1 MATRRPGRWRERKR
15 GCAISPAGSTLRT
28 GLPGSSGGRSK
39 RSSVAGT
46 AFRFIHGR
54 LSDHRAQAIT
64 DYIDDRL
71 LPRLRPHALEL
82 TDAFELRDEHI
93 RADIA
98 TGQER
103 ARQEEAR
110 EYYASLRAR
119 GLAPIDE
126 KDLLAA
132 QKKRA
137 V

>member
-1 MATRRPGRWRERKR
+1 EALEKVEHEGNRQVLTW
-15 GCAISPAGSTLRT
+15 LRDLF
-28 GLPGSSGGRSK
+28 GLGLIEK
-39 RSSVAGT
+39 NLAWYV
-46 AFRFIHGR
+46 IHGR